1 MSRFV
6 LDASVAVAWC
16 FEDETNAIADHAL
29 SVLESGAALVPLV
42 WAAEV
47 GNALMSGERR
57 GRITSL
63 QIEQSLEVIATLDIT
78 TDKDNVTGRLL
89 HLLQVARSHRLSL
102 YDSIYLDLAMRER
115 LALATVDSALARAA
129 EAVGVALV

>member
-16 FEDETNAIADHAL
+16 FEDETNATADHAL
-29 SVLESGAALVPLV
+29 NVLESGAALVPLV

-63 QIEQSLEVIATLDIT
+63 QIEQSLEVIARLDIT

-102 YDSIYLDLAMRER
+102 YDAIYLDLAMRER
-115 LALATVDSALARAA
+115 LSLATVDTALARAA
-129 EAVGVALV
+129 EAVGVALI

>member
-1 MSRFV
+1 LSRFV

-16 FEDETNAIADHAL
+16 FEDETNPTADRAL
-29 SVLESGAALVPLV
+29 ASLDSGAAVVPLV

-57 GRITSL
+57 GRITPL
-63 QIEQSLEVIATLDIT
+63 QIEQSLEVIAKLDIT

-89 HLLQVARSHRLSL
+89 ELLDLGRAHRLSL

-115 LALATVDSALARAA
+115 LPLATVDSALARAA
-129 EAVGVALV
+129 QAVGVALV

>member
-1 MSRFV
+1 LSRFV

>member
-1 MSRFV
+1 LSRFV

-16 FEDETNAIADHAL
+16 FEDETNPAADHAL
-29 SVLESGAALVPLV
+29 SILESGAALVPLV

-63 QIEQSLEVIATLDIT
+63 QIEQSLEVIARLDIT

-89 HLLQVARSHRLSL
+89 HLLQVARAHRLSL
-102 YDSIYLDLAMRER
+102 YDAIYLDLAMREH
-115 LALATVDSALARAA
+115 LPLATVNTALARAA

>member
-1 MSRFV
+1 LSRFV

-16 FEDETNAIADHAL
+16 FEDETNAIADDAL